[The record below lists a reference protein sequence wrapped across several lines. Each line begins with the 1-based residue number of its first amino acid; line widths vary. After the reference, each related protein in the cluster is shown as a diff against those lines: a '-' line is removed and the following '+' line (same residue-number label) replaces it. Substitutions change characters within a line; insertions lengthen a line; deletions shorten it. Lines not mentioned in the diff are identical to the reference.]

1 MNEDM
6 AKLIKRIT
14 ICMEEFGMPKFS
26 DSFPAMAV
34 IQVIK
39 DSGFE
44 IWNKE
49 GIRLI

>member
-1 MNEDM
+1 MKREE
-6 AKLIKRIT
+6 KLIERIT
-14 ICMEEFGMPKFS
+14 TCLEEFGMPKFS

-44 IWNKE
+44 IYDKQ